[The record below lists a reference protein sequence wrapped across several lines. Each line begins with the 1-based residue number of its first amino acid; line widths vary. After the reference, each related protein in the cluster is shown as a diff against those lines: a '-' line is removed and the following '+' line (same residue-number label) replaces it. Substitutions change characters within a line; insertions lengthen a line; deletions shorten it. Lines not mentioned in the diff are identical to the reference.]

1 MSTRSD
7 DSLDPGLLDST
18 EIEARLIMIIETY
31 EFPFLLLRYCVVYL
45 SFITERYD

>member
-7 DSLDPGLLDST
+7 ASLDPELLDST
-18 EIEARLIMIIETY
+18 KTEARLMIIEAY